1 MWVTRLLLWKPRAFK
16 RPLTNARTGCYPF
29 QDRDQFVIEECPHIY
44 FVGNQPRFDTTVI
57 DGPAGQQVRLIT
69 IPRFHAT
76 GEIVLL
82 DTETLEVE
90 VVKFDVHDE
99 A

>member
-1 MWVTRLLLWKPRAFK
+1 METKALKGSVTNVHL
-16 RPLTNARTGCYPF
+16 GCYPF
-29 QDRDQFVIEECPHIY
+29 QDKDQFVIEECPHVY
-44 FVGNQPRFDTTVI
+44 FVGNQPRYDTTVI
-57 DGPAGQQVRLIT
+57 DGPAGQQMRLIT

-76 GEIVLL
+76 GEMVLL

-90 VVKFDVHDE
+90 VVKFEVHDE